1 MCSCNS
7 VIRQAPPELPTEL
20 WNAQDRS
27 KDKAKACVPT
37 LRDVFTAENED
48 TLMAM
53 AVTPCV
59 LMSPITPL
67 NWRDRVRMQA
77 LARRDRRL

>member
-1 MCSCNS
+1 MCSWNS

-37 LRDVFTAENED
+37 LREVFAAENED

-53 AVTPCV
+53 AVAPCSSDESNHSV
-59 LMSPITPL
+59 ELAGSSSHASPC
-67 NWRDRVRMQA
+67 QA
-77 LARRDRRL
+77 